1 MEMPVM
7 KEEVYIASKKQA
19 QHATL
24 SDTEKQAP
32 GQTAGRRVRE
42 TGQELSYFGS
52 HEKELKRQSG
62 ETWD

>member
-7 KEEVYIASKKQA
+7 KEEMYTASKKRA

-32 GQTAGRRVRE
+32 GQTEGRKVRE
-42 TGQELSYFGS
+42 TGQELSYFQWKGI
-52 HEKELKRQSG
+52 ERQSG
-62 ETWD
+62 DT